1 MLIQG
6 QEKHYKYGH
15 IFTHEWLYITIIGE
29 SECKVKINSKFKE
42 IDYKKPQGNE
52 EQQTLLPNRDAKK
65 DEQEITIDDFSL
77 GDGPMNIRM
86 GRVTKFV
93 DQLIDDEKKFKEFIQ
108 KPKMEQIEKDKLKNL
123 EK

>member
-1 MLIQG
+1 
-6 QEKHYKYGH
+6 
-15 IFTHEWLYITIIGE
+15 
-29 SECKVKINSKFKE
+29 
-42 IDYKKPQGNE
+42 
-52 EQQTLLPNRDAKK
+52 
-65 DEQEITIDDFSL
+65 
-77 GDGPMNIRM
+77 MNIRM